1 MLSGPGDLQSIS
13 GGYIREFTVA
23 TGQGWKRIPM
33 ANRDNCRYI
42 AFLYENDRT
51 HFDKP
56 GCLKWH
62 GSWPNKWDCPE
73 DCKDYEEMK
82 INDGNNQR

>member
-1 MLSGPGDLQSIS
+1 M
-13 GGYIREFTVA
+13 T
-23 TGQGWKRIPM
+23 
-33 ANRDNCRYI
+33 NRDNCRYI

-62 GSWPNKWDCPE
+62 GSWPNKWDCP
-73 DCKDYEEMK
+73 DNCKDYEEMK
-82 INDGNNQR
+82 INEYNNQR

>member
-1 MLSGPGDLQSIS
+1 M
-13 GGYIREFTVA
+13 
-23 TGQGWKRIPM
+23 
-33 ANRDNCRYI
+33 NRDNCRYI

-82 INDGNNQR
+82 IKELEYKHAIIGRHR

>member
-1 MLSGPGDLQSIS
+1 
-13 GGYIREFTVA
+13 
-23 TGQGWKRIPM
+23 M
-33 ANRDNCRYI
+33 AICDNCRYV

-82 INDGNNQR
+82 INIEKRLKELEYKHAIIGRYR

>member
-1 MLSGPGDLQSIS
+1 M
-13 GGYIREFTVA
+13 T
-23 TGQGWKRIPM
+23 
-33 ANRDNCRYI
+33 NRDNCRYI

-62 GSWPNKWDCPE
+62 GSWPDKWDCPE
-73 DCKDYEEMK
+73 DCKDFEEMP
-82 INDGNNQR
+82 ND

>member
-73 DCKDYEEMK
+73 DCKDYEDMP
-82 INDGNNQR
+82 

>member
-1 MLSGPGDLQSIS
+1 M
-13 GGYIREFTVA
+13 T
-23 TGQGWKRIPM
+23 
-33 ANRDNCRYI
+33 NRDNCRYI

-82 INDGNNQR
+82 IDDRVF